1 MSNFPNMSYCMC
13 ENTLLALR
21 QVVTAMVEQGP
32 DFLSEMSRE
41 ERHAYRKLF
50 DMCEEFL
57 CSSEDIDQEIDRE
70 GDGQPSEHDEWMSF
84 DPDC

>member
-57 CSSEDIDQEIDRE
+57 CSSEEIDQELED
-70 GDGQPSEHDEWMSF
+70 DGQPDEQQEWADF